1 MSIKYAVPALIIR
14 QANLPGAAHENLPG
28 HPPDLRRSVI
38 AVPPLARRADL
49 SLNEAANRALLAH
62 LEAGGVRS
70 VMYGG
75 NANFY
80 NVGWASTR
88 ASWICWPRWQ
98 APTLD
103 PAVGGAG
110 LRQDD
115 GPAAVL
121 RTRAFPTAMLLPMSF
136 PYTDDGLADGVR
148 RFTDALAKPAVVYI
162 KSAGYRRRRRSRG

>member
-1 MSIKYAVPALIIR
+1 MKTSPVTH
-14 QANLPGAAHENLPG
+14 Q
-28 HPPDLRRSVI
+28 DLRRSVI

-98 APTLD
+98 APT
-103 PAVGGAG
+103 PG
-110 LRQDD
+110 
-115 GPAAVL
+115 
-121 RTRAFPTAMLLPMSF
+121 SC
-136 PYTDDGLADGVR
+136 
-148 RFTDALAKPAVVYI
+148 
-162 KSAGYRRRRRSRG
+162 RRRGRTTAR

>member
-1 MSIKYAVPALIIR
+1 MKTSPVTH
-14 QANLPGAAHENLPG
+14 Q
-28 HPPDLRRSVI
+28 DLRRSVI

-80 NVGWASTR
+80 NVGLGEYARIVDMLAALAGPDT
-88 ASWICWPRWQ
+88 WILPS
-98 APTLD
+98 
-103 PAVGGAG
+103 AG
-110 LRQDD
+110 PDYGKMMDQ
-115 GPAAVL
+115 AAVL

-136 PYTDDGLADGVR
+136 PVHGRWPGGWRAALHR
-148 RFTDALAKPAVVYI
+148 RAGRPWSTSSRPATW
-162 KSAGYRRRRRSRG
+162 RRRRSRG